1 MCNIHYYIFF
11 KVSVKHFF
19 QHLKTALY
27 LFTPFT
33 QPITSVLARYMRH
46 YQISTST
53 QQTSHTGTT
62 IISPNKEDKGHQQS
76 EWMDILHMTL
86 K

>member
-46 YQISTST
+46 YQISTSK
-53 QQTSHTGTT
+53 QH
-62 IISPNKEDKGHQQS
+62 NLR
-76 EWMDILHMTL
+76 LHL
-86 K
+86 QV